1 MTALAESQRSRRRL
15 IEVLADEIS
24 VFLRQCIERSTVGL
38 VFFAGMLSATL
49 AVAQAPPSPAQ
60 PWAIPESAIR
70 RAEALGDTRFSVP
83 QKQYDLAALVDLAER
98 ENPKTREAWEAAREA
113 AAGIGLAESAYL
125 PQLSL
130 QAIGGFQHTP
140 LPMPRNL
147 EPAGHFVS
155 DTRE

>member
-1 MTALAESQRSRRRL
+1 MTALAESQRFGRPL
-15 IEVLADEIS
+15 LEVLAVAS
-24 VFLRQCIERSTVGL
+24 
-38 VFFAGMLSATL
+38 MLGAHL
-49 AVAQAPPSPAQ
+49 AVAQAPPGPAQ

-70 RAEALGDTRFSVP
+70 RAEALGNSGFSVP
-83 QKQYDLAALVDLAER
+83 HKQYDLAALVDLAER

-113 AAGIGLAESAYL
+113 AAEIGLAESAYL

-147 EPAGHFVS
+147 VPAGYFVS
-155 DTRE
+155 DTREIIPALALKW